1 MGICYVVGAGDCP
14 MLDFNKKDDDFV
26 IAADGGCVY
35 LEQCGIVPDLIIGDF
50 DSMESVPSGDNVIRL
65 NPIKDITDMDAAV
78 KAGLE
83 RGFSEFHLYGA
94 CGGRIDHTLANIQ
107 LAASLAQKQKKAF
120 IFSGSQVITAVC
132 NGSLCFDSSYKGY
145 VSVFSHSEKCEG
157 VYLKGLKYPLENA
170 VLTSSFPLGVS
181 NEFLGVESEIIIGRG
196 TAIVVFSPPNA

>member
-35 LEQCGIVPDLIIGDF
+35 LEQRGIVPDLIIGDF

-196 TAIVVFSPPNA
+196 TAIVVFLPPNA